1 MITLTDEIMQKVAE
15 IGSADTYNIEKY
27 ASKWEHQMID
37 FAKKGLINMPGFDQ
51 YRKMF
56 NQTYNKVR
64 RFTSAG
70 KDRLMTLRDKA
81 RAGDPTARNLFNNM
95 MKMHSWDMKRVGAN
109 PRYKQNVNKPMY
121 LQDWAGRAYSGESLP
136 TMENV
141 VNARGDVIRFLK
153 ENGDRLEELSHNA
166 TSAHKALSEAGGKE
180 PFIRGLN
187 QVVSLPPEYTRQLE
201 RSIVYP
207 ITQNTFTEIR
217 NIPGM
222 PENLQQT
229 LNNLNT
235 GVNSRPTG
243 GMTTPYFV
251 TKYGPVAKAFTN
263 YGLYRN
269 NNYMVGDMSR
279 IDKKL
284 LKKNPGAQFMPGVNF
299 INMEG
304 RNTFANN
311 VKNQIGVEASEID
324 KSQFGKDLKA
334 AIENIPA
341 EYDPTTEQKAM
352 LKAVASSN
360 FEAALLPEMLAQTNP
375 KEFHLFNN
383 GRRVSPTIKSDV
395 LPGTGTL
402 PLRGSVMTDKMT
414 TEADLENG
422 LIGNIIKNLENRK
435 DIQAIPLNDYI
446 EGSSTIQHFLKNM
459 KDKEHILPSNAL
471 RDMYRNDA
479 IGRNIVD
486 KWSGDSHGN
495 MFYQGDVLEQ
505 LLNDTNIGLPA
516 SLAYLLPFIR

>member
-15 IGSADTYNIEKY
+15 ISSADTYNIEKY

-37 FAKKGLINMPGFDQ
+37 FAKKGLINMPGFNQ

-56 NQTYNKVR
+56 NQTYNKVK

-109 PRYKQNVNKPMY
+109 PKYKQNVNKPMY
-121 LQDWAGRAYSGESLP
+121 LQDWAGKEYSGESLP

-141 VNARGDVIRFLK
+141 VNARGDVIRFLE

-166 TSAHKALSEAGGKE
+166 TSAHKALSAAGGKE

-187 QVVSLPPEYTRQLE
+187 QVVSLPPKYTEQLDK
-201 RSIVYP
+201 SIVYP
-207 ITQNTFTEIR
+207 KTQNTFTTMR

-222 PENLQQT
+222 PENIQQT
-229 LNNLNT
+229 LSNLDA
-235 GVNSRPTG
+235 GVNSQPIPN
-243 GMTTPYFV
+243 MTTPYFV

-263 YGLYRN
+263 FGPYRN

-279 IDKKL
+279 INKKL

-299 INMEG
+299 VNMEG

-324 KSQFGKDLKA
+324 KSQLGKDLKA
-334 AIENIPA
+334 AIENIQA
-341 EYDPTTEQKAM
+341 EPNPTTEEKAM

-383 GRRVSPTIKSDV
+383 GRRVSPDIKNDV
-395 LPGTGTL
+395 FPGTGTL
-402 PLRGSVMTDKMT
+402 PLRGDFVMNDKLT

-446 EGSSTIQHFLKNM
+446 EGASTIQHFLKNM
-459 KDKEHILPSNAL
+459 RDKKGILPSMAL
-471 RDMYRNDA
+471 KDMYSNDA
-479 IGRNIVD
+479 IGRNIMD
-486 KWSGDSHGN
+486 NWGNHGN
-495 MFYQGDVLEQ
+495 MFYQGDVFEQ